1 MKSLRS
7 DSLLALS
14 LCIVSFV
21 SGCQLS
27 ADITINPF
35 ENRGEVD
42 PKVYGHFIENLMH
55 CIYGGI
61 WEDNPQ
67 VPVIHGGMR
76 TDVLEKVKELKP
88 PVTRWPGGL
97 YADAYHWKN
106 GIGPVE
112 GRPVMFNP
120 YWFILAPL
128 DTNHFGTD
136 EFMTFL
142 DEVGGEAYINVNL
155 GTGTPE
161 EAAQWV
167 EYTNGGVETEYGALR
182 AEYGHPEPYNVK
194 YWGVGNETYGFWARG
209 HTDAVSY
216 ANRYVEFCEA
226 MREKDPEIQFDAVGE
241 SREWNRAVLEIAGE
255 YVDYL
260 AIHIYIPQP
269 FFFVNVEDSEEDYY
283 SIVASPLYI
292 DQILREVMATIE
304 EIMGEDSEIR
314 IALDEW
320 NVWWNFLQLLE
331 SNYSL
336 REGIFAAGALNV
348 FHRLGKRMGMANIAQ
363 LVDVF
368 GLLQTNETDV
378 FHTPLFSVFELYV
391 NHAEDTVVKA
401 EVESPTF
408 RSRRMAAIPSF
419 RNVPYLDCSATYN
432 QEENRLSMM
441 VVNRH
446 FDDCIRARIHLKN
459 FHPQQDATVW
469 ELNAASPFSRNDFDR
484 KNEVRIRRK
493 ELQRL
498 SPNFDYTFPPHSVS
512 ALVIQ
517 GE

>member
-1 MKSLRS
+1 M
-7 DSLLALS
+7 
-14 LCIVSFV
+14 
-21 SGCQLS
+21 LS
-27 ADITINPF
+27 ADITIDPLDVQ
-35 ENRGEVD
+35 GEVD

-61 WEDNPQ
+61 WEDNPR
-67 VPVIHGGMR
+67 VPVIHRGMR
-76 TDVLEKVKELKP
+76 VDVLEKVKQLKP

-106 GIGPVE
+106 GIGPPE

-128 DTNHFGTD
+128 DTNQFGTD

-167 EYTNGGVETEYGALR
+167 EYTNGGVETEYGSLR
-182 AEYGHPEPYNVK
+182 AAYGHPEPYNVK

-209 HTDAVSY
+209 YTDAAAY
-216 ANRYVEFCEA
+216 ADRYGEFCEA
-226 MREKDPEIQFDAVGE
+226 MREKDPEIRFVAVGHD
-241 SREWNRAVLEIAGE
+241 REWNRTVLEIAGE

-269 FFFVNVEDSEEDYY
+269 FFFVDVEDSEEDYY
-283 SIVASPLYI
+283 SIVASPLYMN
-292 DQILREVMATIE
+292 QILREVMATIE
-304 EIMGEDSEIR
+304 EVMGADSDIR

-320 NVWWNFLQLLE
+320 NVWWSFLQLIE
-331 SNYSL
+331 SNFTL
-336 REGIFAAGALNV
+336 REGIFTAGVLNV
-348 FHRLGKRMGMANIAQ
+348 FHRIGERMGMANIAQ
-363 LVDVF
+363 LVDVL
-368 GLLQTNETDV
+368 GLLQTSETDV

-401 EVESPTF
+401 EVDSPTF
-408 RSRRMAAIPSF
+408 RSRRMANIPTF
-419 RNVPYLDCSATYN
+419 RHVPYIDCSATYD
-432 QEENRLSMM
+432 QEEKRLSMM

-446 FDDCIRARIHLKN
+446 FDEGVRARIHLKN
-459 FHPQQDATVW
+459 FHPRQVATVW
-469 ELNAASPFSRNDFDR
+469 ELNAPSPFSKNDFDR
-484 KNEVRIRRK
+484 KDEVGIITK
-493 ELQRL
+493 ELRRV
-498 SPNFDYTFPPHSVS
+498 SSSFNYTFPPHSVS